1 MNAPIR
7 RVSMVV
13 IVMIIVLLANATYV
27 QVFKADALRTDSRND
42 RILIDEFSR
51 GVVLALRNAGASM
64 PDDDLRLAAE
74 THFRLAAS
82 FASTA
87 SRVIDIDDDDD
98 AVRAYAATFL
108 APLIW

>member
-1 MNAPIR
+1 M
-7 RVSMVV
+7 
-13 IVMIIVLLANATYV
+13 LLGFQSPQIEN
-27 QVFKADALRTDSRND
+27 
-42 RILIDEFSR
+42 LIDEFSR

-87 SRVIDIDDDDD
+87 SRVIDIDDDD